1 MTAIVSECWLRIP
14 MMSAGHSDR
23 CRPLVPIE
31 VGRPFRLMS
40 AGVAGRPLVG
50 CDLSITG
57 CMGSSGDG
65 FGPVLLAQ
73 TVTSELQSVSIV
85 DDPVEDG
92 VGQGRLANQVVPAV
106 DGDLASDQRGA
117 GPVAV
122 FDDFEHVVALL
133 RPKRLETP
141 IVEDQELDAAEG
153 THQTRVAA
161 VAACQGEIAEH
172 ARDTLIKHRAVVAA
186 GLVAEGAGQPALA
199 DAGGPFDDQVLRLLD
214 PTAGNQGL
222 E

>member
-1 MTAIVSECWLRIP
+1 
-14 MMSAGHSDR
+14 
-23 CRPLVPIE
+23 
-31 VGRPFRLMS
+31 MS

-117 GPVAV
+117 GPAQLVM
-122 FDDFEHVVALL
+122 DIGPIGL
-133 RPKRLETP
+133 RLAPRTLVT
-141 IVEDQELDAAEG
+141 
-153 THQTRVAA
+153 A
-161 VAACQGEIAEH
+161 VAGIQ
-172 ARDTLIKHRAVVAA
+172 HRLQHTV
-186 GLVAEGAGQPALA
+186 G
-199 DAGGPFDDQVLRLLD
+199 
-214 PTAGNQGL
+214 
-222 E
+222 

>member
-1 MTAIVSECWLRIP
+1 MIRSRMASARVGSPIRSCQRSTGIWLVI
-14 MMSAGHSDR
+14 S
-23 CRPLVPIE
+23 
-31 VGRPFRLMS
+31 
-40 AGVAGRPLVG
+40 VAP
-50 CDLSITG
+50 
-57 CMGSSGDG
+57 
-65 FGPVLLAQ
+65 
-73 TVTSELQSVSIV
+73 
-85 DDPVEDG
+85 
-92 VGQGRLANQVVPAV
+92 
-106 DGDLASDQRGA
+106 
-117 GPVAV
+117 
-122 FDDFEHVVALL
+122 L